1 MTTNYFLD
9 FSNFLC
15 KFFGDNVIY
24 FVKINYIPGFALC
37 SKKRYIQRDI
47 RKEQKISFSAF
58 KSANTLLL
66 LSEICET
73 KS

>member
-1 MTTNYFLD
+1 MTINYFLD
-9 FSNFLC
+9 FSR
-15 KFFGDNVIY
+15 KIFGSSVIY

-37 SKKRYIQRDI
+37 SKKRYIRKDI

-58 KSANTLLL
+58 RNANTLLC
-66 LSEICET
+66 SPKICEA